1 MTAQMALRDDLH
13 RQIDA
18 LSDAQLGDASS
29 LLDAVR
35 AQESA
40 GQVLARAR
48 DPEVDAWQRAM
59 IHEAVT
65 YADSPNAEWIAPEDM
80 VAWLRSWGTDDELP
94 LPPSKRNR

>member
-1 MTAQMALRDDLH
+1 MTLRDELH
-13 RQIDA
+13 RLIDE

-40 GQVLARAR
+40 GHVLARDR
-48 DPEVDAWQRAM
+48 SPDVDEWQRAM

-65 YADSPNAEWIAPEDM
+65 YADSPNAEWIAQDD
-80 VAWLRSWGTDDELP
+80 VAAWLRSWGTDRELP
-94 LPPSKRNR
+94 PPPAKRNR